1 MEEDQMT
8 PEEALYLD
16 TRYKLAARWIYGWG
30 ASHRNRQTEWRAET
44 FLCPLRGG
52 VARATGV
59 VAILSVWKRI
69 KGSQFQVVHFDVLKP
84 ISTTNNL
91 TDFNAAMEEILK

>member
-16 TRYKLAARWIYGWG
+16 TRYKLATRWVYGWG

-44 FLCPLRGG
+44 FLCP
-52 VARATGV
+52 TGV